1 MNKEITDIEAIEI
14 MQGLIDKKTKELNN
28 TPAFLEEE
36 RQNLEMEISSYKR
49 HLEWIKRGGV
59 VIDG

>member
-49 HLEWIKRGGV
+49 HLEWIKRGV
-59 VIDG
+59 L

>member
-1 MNKEITDIEAIEI
+1 MNKEITDTKAIEI

-36 RQNLEMEISSYKR
+36 RQNLEMKISSYKR
-49 HLEWIKRGGV
+49 HLEWIKGGV
-59 VIDG
+59 NK